1 MIVIRE
7 EKPEDIA
14 DIQTINESA
23 FGQPNEAKLVDMLR
37 SRKKIR
43 FSLVALL
50 KDRIVGHI
58 LFSPAVIESEEDTV
72 SLVGLAPMAVYPDY
86 QRKGVGSRLVEAGI
100 MRCRD
105 AGFPG
110 IIVLGHPDYYP
121 RFGFVPAGRYGITC
135 EFDVP
140 DDVFLILALKE
151 EALKGRSGI
160 AKYQPEFNEV

>member
-1 MIVIRE
+1 MIIIRE
-7 EKPEDIA
+7 EKPEDIS
-14 DIQTINESA
+14 DIKAVNEGA

-37 SRKKIR
+37 KREKIR

-58 LFSPAVIESEEDTV
+58 LFSPAVIESEGNTV
-72 SLVGLAPMAVYPDY
+72 SLVGLAPMAVLPDY

-100 MRCRD
+100 LRCRD

-140 DDVFLILALKE
+140 EDVFLLLVLKE
-151 EALKGRSGI
+151 AALKGRSGI

>member
-1 MIVIRE
+1 
-7 EKPEDIA
+7 
-14 DIQTINESA
+14 
-23 FGQPNEAKLVDMLR
+23 
-37 SRKKIR
+37 
-43 FSLVALL
+43 
-50 KDRIVGHI
+50 
-58 LFSPAVIESEEDTV
+58 
-72 SLVGLAPMAVYPDY
+72 MAVLPDC

-100 MRCRD
+100 VRCRD